1 MARVQVGYDPRAEA
15 LQTTAAPNI
24 QAVKASY
31 DPRASSAFQLA
42 AALGAPSVQQ
52 GLDGLT
58 DRVNEKERDAARAYA
73 NSKTVGE
80 LGTEIKDGKILASQS
95 PVYVATVQHIHG
107 ENTLANF
114 ERDTLSKME
123 RGELKFADQEAL
135 DKYLKDYRDSAL
147 SGQSQYSVAGFDKNY
162 NKFKENLTAV
172 NTKMADAKFVQQG
185 SQEATDNLSSVL
197 ESAKGK
203 PPQEATQ
210 KILTRY
216 QLLRKTSLLKD
227 DVAKDALTSVLTQA
241 AAQGNT
247 ALVEELSKAKLDNGV
262 TVGAV
267 LGTSKI
273 VTLQQSALAQDDKAQ
288 RQRVDVELRPFLDAS
303 NKGEL
308 SGKKLE
314 DFNSWVTKNERY
326 VTSGT
331 INAITQ
337 GQQHSQDRMDR
348 QAAKVQLM
356 TIAEQSQ
363 SAATQQLT
371 ATIDQGGFAFL
382 PQLKVVNPTTGELVD
397 FDQKKAATAYIQ
409 KRVVDTNMPLDKQV
423 QYWSTNGLQ
432 NPEWEKQV
440 QAGVTNLASV
450 GWTYNGKDVGQLN
463 PQGQAAIQRYLEIAA
478 VNPSEADKYAGGKE
492 NQRLMSDIKFMT
504 EKGGMPN
511 ISDAAAF
518 VNQASRRGIEQGDA
532 AIKREQVKNAV
543 DDIVNPSFYS
553 GTVNWVSTL
562 FGGNEQ
568 VNMTAIG
575 ADVRRRAELLVQSG
589 QVPDAAS
596 AVRASVEYFANPQVT
611 SKINNTLYFNKD
623 LPTVPK
629 GENPGEW
636 LEKFIQAVP
645 GKIAS
650 DQKMDGKRIR
660 LEPNTSGGF
669 TAWTGNVPMTDA
681 NENRVVYTKGQIS
694 EWISSTYNSDLRER
708 VQKKSVDVEYNKFFS
723 RVMNEESKAPKSTL
737 FVPGFVTSK
746 EGYEFFKSQGAQDKS
761 LTELIDIYNKR
772 GQKNKGK

>member
-15 LQTTAAPNI
+15 LQTTASPNI
-24 QAVKASY
+24 QAVKASN

-42 AALGAPSVQQ
+42 EALGAPSVQR
-52 GLDGLT
+52 GLEGLT
-58 DRVNEKERDAARAYA
+58 DRANEKARDDARAYA
-73 NSKTVGE
+73 NSKTVGQ
-80 LGTEIKDGKILASQS
+80 LGTEIKAGKILATQS
-95 PVYVATVQHIHG
+95 PVYVATLQHIHG
-107 ENTLANF
+107 ENTMAGF
-114 ERDTLSKME
+114 ERDTLSKLE
-123 RGELKFADQEAL
+123 LGKLKFENQEEL
-135 DKYLKDYRDSAL
+135 DKYLTEFRDSAL

-162 NKFKENLTAV
+162 NRFKENLTNV
-172 NTKMADAKFVQQG
+172 NTKMVDAKIVAEG
-185 SQEATDNLSSVL
+185 SQKATDNLSSVL
-197 ESAKGK
+197 ENAKGK
-203 PPQEATQ
+203 PPQEAAAE
-210 KILTRY
+210 ILTRY

-227 DVAKDALTSVLTQA
+227 DVAKDALTSVMTQA
-241 AAQGNT
+241 AAAGNT
-247 ALVEELSKAKLDNGV
+247 ALVDELAKTKLDNGV

-267 LGTSKI
+267 LGTSRV
-273 VTLQQSALAQDDKAQ
+273 VTIQQSALAQDDKSQ
-288 RQRVDVELRPFLDAS
+288 RQRVDVEIRPFLEAS

-308 SGKKLE
+308 SGKKRE
-314 DFNSWVTKNERY
+314 EFDSWVTKNERY
-326 VTSGT
+326 VSAGT
-331 INAITQ
+331 INAVTQ
-337 GQQHSQDRMDR
+337 GQQSAQDRLER

-371 ATIDQGGFAFL
+371 ATIDSGGFAFL
-382 PQLKVVNPTTGELVD
+382 PQLKVVNPSTGELVD

-440 QAGVTNLASV
+440 QAGVSNLASV
-450 GWTYNGKDVGQLN
+450 GWTYNGKDIGQLN

-492 NQRLMSDIKFMT
+492 SQRLLSDIKFMT

-511 ISDAAAF
+511 ISDAASF

-532 AIKREQVKNAV
+532 AIKREQVKSAV
-543 DDIVNPSFYS
+543 DDIINPSFYS

-589 QVPDAAS
+589 QVSDAAS

-623 LPTVPK
+623 LPTAPK

-636 LEKFIQAVP
+636 MERFIQAVP

-660 LEPNTSGGF
+660 LEPNASGGF

-694 EWISSTYNSDLRER
+694 EWISSTYSSDIRER
-708 VQKKSVDVEYNKFFS
+708 VQKKAIDVEYNKFFS
-723 RVMNEESKAPKSTL
+723 RVMEEESKAPKSTL
-737 FVPGFVTSK
+737 FLPGFVTSK

-772 GQKNKGK
+772 SQKNKGK